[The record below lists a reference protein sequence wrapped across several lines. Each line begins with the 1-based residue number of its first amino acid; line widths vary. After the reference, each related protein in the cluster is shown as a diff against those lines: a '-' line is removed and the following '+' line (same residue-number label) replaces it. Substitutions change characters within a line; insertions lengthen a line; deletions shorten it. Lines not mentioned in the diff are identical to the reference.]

1 MAGETDSCVPRRPAD
16 CSESGIVVPR
26 LPPEIAQR
34 TVRAV
39 LDARAA
45 DRGDQLALIA
55 PSLVAGAEAR
65 LDYGA
70 LRARSIAV
78 AAALARASVAK
89 GDRVAIMLGND
100 AALEAHLVYHAS
112 HWLGAINVPVNTR
125 YVARELAYVL
135 DFIRPR
141 VLVFAS
147 AFAPTLAGLSD
158 VLADTVLLE
167 VTDAPVLG
175 RSFTDAVAQA
185 ASDRPEPAPLDEDDD
200 ADWIFTSGT
209 TGNPKAVGLPH
220 AHSVA
225 CGHQAV
231 PLWGLDAD
239 SVYQSF
245 APFFTSTGCHTNL
258 LACLVAGCTYAIE
271 PEFDVDGTLE
281 RMRRYGTTSTFLIN
295 SVLALIFERRGE
307 AALTEGGFPALR
319 RICWGGQAAS
329 PEFGRRLY
337 RVAREMGIEL
347 TNVYGLTE
355 SGNAGIM
362 LVPEDHAEAVRRADA
377 DGVSIGRT
385 AFHPWVEHA
394 ILHTDGTPV
403 GVGELGELCLRGP
416 STMPGYVRDPEGSAA
431 VLRHGWLYTGDV
443 CRIDDANFVYF
454 VDRSKQMI
462 RRSGLNI
469 SSAEVEGVLTD
480 HPGIAEAAAVPAPN
494 PVLGEDVR
502 AVVVPATDPPPSAE
516 EVIAF
521 CRQRLADYKVPAT
534 VEFVA
539 SLPRNGMGRVIK
551 GALTGQAGLLGGGPD
566 PRRTRPGSPPPRG
579 A

>member
-1 MAGETDSCVPRRPAD
+1 MAGETDSRILRWPAD
-16 CSESGIVVPR
+16 RSESGEVVPW
-26 LPPEIAQR
+26 LPPEIAHR

-39 LDARAA
+39 LDARAVE
-45 DRGDQLALIA
+45 RGDHLALIA
-55 PSLVAGAEAR
+55 PSLVTGSEVR
-65 LDYGA
+65 VDYAA

-78 AAALARASVAK
+78 AAALAQAGVVK

-100 AALEAHLVYHAS
+100 AGLEAHLAYHAS
-112 HWLGAINVPVNTR
+112 HWLGAINVPVNNR

-141 VLVFAS
+141 VLVFAG
-147 AFAPTLAGLSD
+147 AFASTLAELGDALG
-158 VLADTVLLE
+158 DTVLLE
-167 VTDAPVLG
+167 VADRPALGRSYAGAVAATADAPV
-175 RSFTDAVAQA
+175 
-185 ASDRPEPAPLDEDDD
+185 PAPLDEHDD

-209 TGNPKAVGLPH
+209 TGNPKAVRLPH
-220 AHSVA
+220 AQSVA
-225 CGHQAV
+225 CGHQAI
-231 PLWGLDAD
+231 PLWGLDGD

-245 APFFTSTGCHTNL
+245 APFFTSTGCHTNP

-271 PEFDVDGTLE
+271 PEFDVDETLE

-307 AALTEGGFPALR
+307 SALTEGEFPALR

-337 RVAREMGIEL
+337 GVAQRMGIEL

-362 LVPEDHAEAVRRADA
+362 LVPSDHAEAVRRAGPE
-377 DGVSIGRT
+377 GVSIGRT
-385 AFHPWVEHA
+385 PFHPWVEHA
-394 ILHTDGTPV
+394 VLRPDGTRV
-403 GVGELGELCLRGP
+403 AVDELGELCLRGP
-416 STMPGYVRDPEGSAA
+416 STMPGYVRDPEESAA

-443 CRIDDANFVYF
+443 CRVDDAGFVYF

-502 AVVVPATDPPPSAE
+502 AVVVAGTDPPPSPE
-516 EVIAF
+516 DVIAF
-521 CRQRLADYKVPAT
+521 CRERLADYKVPAT

-539 SLPRNGMGRVIK
+539 ALPRNGMGRVIK
-551 GALTGQAGLLGGGPD
+551 GALTGQPGLLGDERD
-566 PRRTRPGSPPPRG
+566 PRRTRPG
-579 A
+579 